1 MQDDGQH
8 LLLALH
14 HLCLDPAVAS
24 ALLPQLHTA
33 RELLARAWAEASPAA
48 AEEEEEQGE
57 GSSSWASVRDSL
69 AEALAVLG
77 PSSHASLHALCCPG
91 GAGGAVTELSQR
103 AALALLRRLVGVE
116 KVCAGR
122 QEAGTWDS
130 LVETNSTG
138 VVNQGCCIRMHS
150 FPCFGLVWTAVY
162 FDMCRRCL
170 RGGAVQYWAS

>member
-33 RELLARAWAEASPAA
+33 RELLAQAWAEASPVA
-48 AEEEEEQGE
+48 AEEEEEE
-57 GSSSWASVRDSL
+57 GLSSWASVGDSL
-69 AEALAVLG
+69 AEALAGLG

-91 GAGGAVTELSQR
+91 GAGGAATELSQQ

-122 QEAGTWDS
+122 QEAGT
-130 LVETNSTG
+130 
-138 VVNQGCCIRMHS
+138 
-150 FPCFGLVWTAVY
+150 
-162 FDMCRRCL
+162 
-170 RGGAVQYWAS
+170 

>member
-33 RELLARAWAEASPAA
+33 RELLAQAWAEASPVA
-48 AEEEEEQGE
+48 AEEEEEE
-57 GSSSWASVRDSL
+57 GLSSWASVGDSL
-69 AEALAVLG
+69 AEALAGLG

-122 QEAGTWDS
+122 QEAGT
-130 LVETNSTG
+130 
-138 VVNQGCCIRMHS
+138 
-150 FPCFGLVWTAVY
+150 
-162 FDMCRRCL
+162 
-170 RGGAVQYWAS
+170 